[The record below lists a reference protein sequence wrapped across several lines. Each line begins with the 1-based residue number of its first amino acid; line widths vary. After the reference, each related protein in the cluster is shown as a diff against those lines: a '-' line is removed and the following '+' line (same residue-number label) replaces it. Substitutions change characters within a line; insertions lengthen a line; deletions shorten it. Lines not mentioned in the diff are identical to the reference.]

1 MNYSDSGTVT
11 TTGKSTRFSPAAR
24 ALVLGLA
31 LLLPG
36 AAALAGD
43 PIPGVDVKL
52 GKNPRGSIIAS
63 APTGADGAYQFNGL
77 APGNYDL
84 FVGGQ
89 RVQTIAVGNK
99 GTIRGVLSSD
109 GGKASITFNGQVGVV
124 PDLPSAPVSVTRS
137 NKKAGV
143 AVGDVNR
150 DGRAEIRA
158 VPPKT
163 DGTGKPQF
171 KVADNESPRPTDR
184 AFLDGNASPGI
195 MTGAGASG
203 GDKLPGLT
211 GEPIVIG
218 GIVIVSRAASPKGGD
233 EKPGG
238 SDMGAMGNLSS
249 GRITGVAVDPSDPGG
264 TKTEGSHTITAT
276 YSGDA
281 NFTPAPKDKGV
292 LRNVAGNSTWT
303 GPILLSK
310 AGDSTKGGVP
320 QKELTGNPANNPP
333 AIAEAN
339 SAMGEVSTT
348 RGTAPRPDGGDGKL
362 PSNRVDAAAGQRIAE
377 AGGRAGGIGGVDDKW
392 PDGNQ
397 RGIAAE
403 GSNIKATGNVSTT
416 WRRIGRP
423 GALVGDETAPGIVGD
438 PIPGVDYP
446 VNPRPSRKITD
457 NESQKP
463 TDRGIRVEVGGV
475 DGDGR
480 DELST
485 GHAPKKVSPGTGPH
499 RSLKA
504 GEPQPEDVR
513 PGISDQGTVGGL
525 ISYGTAPPPKDGGGK
540 LPGIAGDPVPG
551 TSVGLD
557 HDPGGPISSTK
568 TDENGAFQFTEVPAG
583 KYTLKLPGL
592 PAKSVTIG
600 DDGTIDGKVERGN
613 DGKINVQIFL
623 NTNITKAATIG
634 VDSSS
639 SLTTKASGNPVPG
652 FPGSGFPGIGIGNVM
667 GGILPGMGPSAGG
680 PGVGAMS
687 PAASPMGPGGPTG
700 ASPMGPGAG
709 AIRR

>member
-1 MNYSDSGTVT
+1 MNSPDSGTVH
-11 TTGKSTRFSPAAR
+11 TTGQKTRLSSAAR
-24 ALVLGLA
+24 ALVVGLA
-31 LLLPG
+31 LVLPG
-36 AAALAGD
+36 AAALAIGE
-43 PIPGVDVKL
+43 PIPGIDIVVKCL
-52 GKNPRGSIIAS
+52 GCKPPFHGIP
-63 APTGADGAYQFNGL
+63 APTGADGAYQFKGL
-77 APGNYDL
+77 APGRYEL
-84 FVGGQ
+84 SIAGQ
-89 RVQTIAVGNK
+89 LVQTISVDK
-99 GTIRGVLSSD
+99 GTISGVLSREPD
-109 GGKASITFNGQVGVV
+109 GKASITFNGQQLDGVL
-124 PDLPSAPVSVTRS
+124 DLPGDPVSVTRS
-137 NKKAGV
+137 NKKAGI

-163 DGTGKPQF
+163 DETGKPQF

-463 TDRGIRVEVGGV
+463 TDRGIRVEVGDV

-513 PGISDQGTVGGL
+513 PGISDQGAAGGL
-525 ISYGTAPPPKDGGGK
+525 IAYAAAPPPKDGADK
-540 LPGIAGDPVPG
+540 LPGVVGEPIPG
-551 TSVGLD
+551 VDVKLGK
-557 HDPGGPISSTK
+557 DPGGGIVASAPTGV
-568 TDENGAFQFTEVPAG
+568 DGAYQFTGLPAG
-583 KYTLKLPGL
+583 KYKLTFPGL
-592 PAKSVTIG
+592 PAKSITIG
-600 DDGTIDGKVERGN
+600 TDGKTGGKVLRDGN
-613 DGKINVQIFL
+613 NVIVTGDFEGSPARSQ
-623 NTNITKAATIG
+623 AT
-634 VDSSS
+634 
-639 SLTTKASGNPVPG
+639 ANPAPG
-652 FPGSGFPGIGIGNVM
+652 FLGGGFPGIGNVM
-667 GGILPGMGPSAGG
+667 GGIFPGMSLGAGG
-680 PGVGAMS
+680 PGAGPMS
-687 PAASPMGPGGPTG
+687 PAASPMGPGGPAG
-700 ASPMGPGAG
+700 PMGPGAG